1 MKGADTTPQVA
12 GAALP
17 QTAAPARPRSGPDRH
32 VPFTAHLGIRRER
45 AEGGEAVMS
54 MELAPHLLNN
64 HDAVHGGVIMTLLD
78 VAMSNAAL
86 SRVDYQREVV
96 TVDMTVAF
104 MRPLA
109 GKLTATARATGGG
122 RSVCF
127 CEARIE
133 DEGGQL
139 AARGMG
145 TFRYREKG

>member
-1 MKGADTTPQVA
+1 MKAADTLVPTA
-12 GAALP
+12 GDTL
-17 QTAAPARPRSGPDRH
+17 PRSGPDRH
-32 VPFTAHLGIRRER
+32 VPFSAHLGIRRAR

-54 MELAPHLLNN
+54 LELAPHLLNN
-64 HDAVHGGVIMTLLD
+64 HEAAHGGVIMTLLD

-109 GKLTATARATGGG
+109 GKLIATGRAVGGG

-133 DEGGQL
+133 DENGEV
-139 AARGMG
+139 AAQGMG
-145 TFRYREKG
+145 TFRYREAG